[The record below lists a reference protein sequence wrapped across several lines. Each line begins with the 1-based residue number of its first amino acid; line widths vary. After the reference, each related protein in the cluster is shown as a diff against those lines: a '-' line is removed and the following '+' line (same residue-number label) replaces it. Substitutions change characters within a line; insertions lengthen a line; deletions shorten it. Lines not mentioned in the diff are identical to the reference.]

1 MAGLL
6 VNSLDK
12 CLKDSLLPLVP
23 DAGTPHRATTTTVRA
38 AQVAARALVT
48 ATMAWMLP
56 RPLADARASLQPAA
70 PRPTVTAAEAWS
82 VPTKDAIIVFGSLA
96 TGYRLNDLH
105 TYELD
110 ESPFRPDQRCF
121 QHFTAPCQLY
131 HDYSHL
137 SFANILRLHSDGI
150 EAFKRLLAVFRGGI
164 SLSKLQAYMLWGAY
178 D

>member
-96 TGYRLNDLH
+96 TGYRL
-105 TYELD
+105 E
-110 ESPFRPDQRCF
+110 R
-121 QHFTAPCQLY
+121 FTSKTKTDGGVYDSLSTTKR
-131 HDYSHL
+131 HDIKR
-137 SFANILRLHSDGI
+137 FEELRLSDTI
-150 EAFKRLLAVFRGGI
+150 T
-164 SLSKLQAYMLWGAY
+164 MT
-178 D
+178 